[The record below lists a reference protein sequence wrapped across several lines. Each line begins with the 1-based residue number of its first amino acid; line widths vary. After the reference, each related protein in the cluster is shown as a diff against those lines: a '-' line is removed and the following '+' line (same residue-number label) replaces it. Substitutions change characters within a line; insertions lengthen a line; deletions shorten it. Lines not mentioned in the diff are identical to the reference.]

1 MMTDSDIRWRNMHKV
16 VESYLKAFCK
26 EMFVSAEIDKSKQF
40 ELFQIIVL

>member
-26 EMFVSAEIDKSKQF
+26 EMFKG
-40 ELFQIIVL
+40 L